1 MGRRFYRQRQVYG
14 WVKPNIL
21 KNTVYIYSII
31 GDMKT
36 RKKIC
41 FGCKE
46 QKNVLFRCKYQEMV
60 WSFLCEECLMDVKT
74 QNPNTYQY
82 GGTWKAVKK

>member
-14 WVKPNIL
+14 WVKRNIL
-21 KNTVYIYSII
+21 KYCIYIQYYW
-31 GDMKT
+31 GMKT

-60 WSFLCEECLMDVKT
+60 WSFLCEKCLIEVKT

>member
-1 MGRRFYRQRQVYG
+1 MVELGYQRKSNPAETS
-14 WVKPNIL
+14 WNA
-21 KNTVYIYSII
+21 VYIYSII
-31 GDMKT
+31 EVMKT
-36 RKKIC
+36 REKTC

-46 QKNVLFRCKYQEMV
+46 QKDVLYRCKYQEMV

-74 QNPNTYQY
+74 QNPDTYQY